1 MATTR
6 FYLDLRGR
14 AKDGKGSIVIT
25 IYHNRTTAMIPT
37 GIRVA
42 PNEWDGNHIKG
53 VPGSDA
59 LNARLAEKKSS
70 VDRSIAYL
78 SIDPDRSDRFDS
90 MTAPQI
96 KQAIA
101 EKKVVKPVHLV
112 SDMFTEYLVRDIK
125 EGTKEIYRTTLS
137 KVLAFGGKTLKM
149 EDINLKWLHQ
159 FERFLAR
166 TQGVNGRAIYLRSLR
181 AVCNYAKH
189 TGAVS
194 TYPFENFS
202 IKHEPTKKRS
212 VSIEIFRKFL
222 NHPAP
227 ANLCRYRDY
236 FLLMF
241 YLIGINSKDLL
252 LASEKRIVNGR
263 LEYIREKTHKKYSIK
278 IEPEAEEL
286 LKKYRGERYLLEAMD
301 HCKHYKNFVHEMND
315 KLKEIGDVRWEMVP
329 DPEDLFGTP
338 RLLKTITPVIPE
350 ISTYYARHC
359 WATFAYEVGI
369 SLDVISQALGHSSGN
384 RTTLIYVKF
393 NQEAVDVANRRVI
406 DYLLSED
413 PNPPVPLS
421 ESSNSS
427 TSSSSN
433 SG

>member
-25 IYHNRTTAMIPT
+25 IYHNRTTATIPT

-42 PNEWDGNHIKG
+42 PNEWN
-53 VPGSDA
+53 GSHVIRVVGCDA
-59 LNARLAEKKSS
+59 INAKLTEKISS
-70 VDRSIAYL
+70 INRSIAYL
-78 SIDPDRSDRFDS
+78 SIDSNRFDS
-90 MTAPQI
+90 MTAPQV
-96 KQAIA
+96 KQAIT

-112 SDMFTEYLVRDIK
+112 SDLFSEYLATDIK
-125 EGTKEIYRTTLS
+125 EGTKEIYRATLS

-159 FERFLAR
+159 FEKFLSK

-181 AVCNYAKH
+181 AVCNYALH
-189 TGAVS
+189 TNVIS
-194 TYPFENFS
+194 SYPFQNFS
-202 IKHEPTKKRS
+202 IKQEPTRKRS
-212 VSIEIFRKFL
+212 VSVELFRKFL
-222 NHPAP
+222 DYPTSARNAMF
-227 ANLCRYRDY
+227 RDY

-252 LASEKRIVNGR
+252 LARKGNLVNGR

-278 IEPEAEEL
+278 VEPEAEEL
-286 LKKYRGERYLLEAMD
+286 LKRYEGENYLLRAMD
-301 HCKHYKNFVHEMND
+301 GCKLYKSFAHEMND
-315 KLKEIGDVRWEMVP
+315 HLKMVGEEIVETVP

-338 RLLKTITPVIPE
+338 RPIKTVKPVIPG

-359 WATFAYEVGI
+359 WATFAYEAGI

-393 NQEAVDVANRRVI
+393 NQQAVDAANRQVI
-406 DYLLSED
+406 DFVFNKVSR
-413 PNPPVPLS
+413 
-421 ESSNSS
+421 
-427 TSSSSN
+427 
-433 SG
+433 

>member
-37 GIRVA
+37 GVRVS
-42 PNEWDGNHIKG
+42 PNEWNGTHVKG
-53 VPGSDA
+53 VVGSDA
-59 LNARLAEKKSS
+59 VNARLAEKKSS
-70 VDRSIAYL
+70 IDRSIAYL
-78 SIDPDRSDRFDS
+78 SIDDRFDS

-96 KQAIA
+96 KQAIV
-101 EKKVVKPVHLV
+101 KKKERRSIHLV
-112 SDMFTEYLVRDIK
+112 SDLFAEYITTDIK

-137 KVLAFGGKTLKM
+137 KVLAFGGKSLKM

-159 FERFLAR
+159 FERFLAK

-181 AVCNYAKH
+181 AVCNYARH
-189 TGAVS
+189 TGVINQYA
-194 TYPFENFS
+194 FENFS
-202 IKHEPTKKRS
+202 IKQEPTKKRS
-212 VSIEIFRKFL
+212 VSIEVFRKFL

-241 YLIGINSKDLL
+241 YLIGINAKDLL
-252 LASEKRIVNGR
+252 LVSEKGINNGR

-286 LKKYRGERYLLEAMD
+286 LKKYKGERYLLEAMD

-315 KLKEIGDVRWEMVP
+315 KLKEIGGVTWEMVP

-338 RLLKTITPVIPE
+338 QLIKTITPVIPE

-359 WATFAYEVGI
+359 WATFAYEIGI

-384 RTTLIYVKF
+384 RTTLIYVKYD
-393 NQEAVDVANRRVI
+393 QSLVDDANRKVI
-406 DYLLSED
+406 NYVLCAR
-413 PNPPVPLS
+413 
-421 ESSNSS
+421 
-427 TSSSSN
+427 
-433 SG
+433 

>member
-37 GIRVA
+37 GVRVS
-42 PNEWDGNHIKG
+42 PNEWDGSKVTRLDTAEIINAG
-53 VPGSDA
+53 
-59 LNARLAEKKSS
+59 LNEKKSRI
-70 VDRSIAYL
+70 DKSIAIL
-78 SIDPDRSDRFDS
+78 SLDDNFGNISAVDIK
-90 MTAPQI
+90 TAI
-96 KQAIA
+96 RKG
-101 EKKVVKPVHLV
+101 KPNRGKTYHFV
-112 SDMFTEYLVRDIK
+112 SDLFAEYLTLDLK
-125 EGTKEIYRTTLS
+125 DGTKEIYRTTLS
-137 KVLAFGGKTLKM
+137 KVLAFGGKSLKM

-159 FERFLAR
+159 FERFLAK

-181 AVCNYAKH
+181 AICNYAVH
-189 TGAVS
+189 TGVIEQYA
-194 TYPFENFS
+194 FENFS
-202 IKHEPTKKRS
+202 IKQEPTKKRS

-241 YLIGINSKDLL
+241 YLIGINAKDLL
-252 LASEKRIVNGR
+252 LASKKGVNNGR

-286 LKKYRGERYLLEAMD
+286 LKRYEGERYLLEAMD

-315 KLKEIGDVRWEMVP
+315 KLKEIGGVTWEMVP

-338 RLLKTITPVIPE
+338 QLIKTITPVIPE

-359 WATFAYEVGI
+359 WATFAYEIGI

-393 NQEAVDVANRRVI
+393 NQESVDAANRKVI
-406 DYLLSED
+406 DYVL
-413 PNPPVPLS
+413 N
-421 ESSNSS
+421 
-427 TSSSSN
+427 TS
-433 SG
+433 